1 MQSNLKGPASRLRVV
16 SRIKGELDAA
26 KASGFVGLKHYRQAG
41 VMFIALKRKR
51 PKTFDRFCRDRFDVS
66 HEWRSQMM
74 RLATNWDSIVRAR
87 KRLRREGKLTH
98 THATLRGANALV
110 PVKQAPGSAD
120 GAGKAK
126 DCVTTARAYEEF
138 EVCAFEQRLPA
149 AEKKRVMALCTAF
162 GKAKNDASR
171 LAIKRDVIKTAAAH
185 RYRVRRLL
193 EIAGCESKAAKAVY
207 AAIRSTV
214 KRPKAAA

>member
-1 MQSNLKGPASRLRVV
+1 MQSNPQSLVTRLRVV
-16 SRIKGELDAA
+16 SRIKRELDAA

-51 PKTFDRFCRDRFDVS
+51 PKSFDRFCRDRFDVS

-74 RLATNWDSIVRAR
+74 RLATNWDIIVRAR
-87 KRLRREGKLTH
+87 KRLRREGKLMH

-110 PVKQAPGSAD
+110 PVKQARDSAN
-120 GAGKAK
+120 GAVKAK
-126 DCVTTARAYEEF
+126 DCATTARAYEEL
-138 EVCAFEQRLPA
+138 EVCAFEQRLTA

-162 GKAKNDASR
+162 NKAANDASR

-193 EIAGCESKAAKAVY
+193 EIAGCEAKAAKAVY
-207 AAIRSTV
+207 TAIRSPV
-214 KRPKAAA
+214 KKPKAAA